1 MYHIPLRRKPSLE
14 VSCFFWYF
22 VNMNIRKSI
31 LAGTW
36 YPDNP
41 DQLAD
46 IVDGYLVGKSA
57 KPSAIVVPHAGYKY
71 SGATAG
77 FGYGCLVG
85 HSWKRVVIL
94 APSHRHWLD
103 APSVPLN
110 FSTYETPLG
119 NVALDIE
126 AMNELDDCGAVVPV
140 AAAHA
145 EEHSIEIQ
153 LPFLQRVFKEVPP
166 VVPMLIPRLTQKQR
180 DALVQVMSRWTDTLF
195 IVSTDFTHYGK
206 DFGFAPFSGDLKQQI
221 RDLDYG
227 AIDAIL
233 NRDSSALLDYEQET
247 GITMCG
253 LQATALM
260 LQLPVGE
267 AKLLDYSRSGDID
280 NNYSFSV
287 SYASIVLGEL

>member
-1 MYHIPLRRKPSLE
+1 
-14 VSCFFWYF
+14 
-22 VNMNIRKSI
+22 MNIRKSI

-36 YPDNP
+36 YPDDP
-41 DQLAD
+41 DQLAG
-46 IVDGYLVGKSA
+46 IVDGYLVGESA

-77 FGYGCLVG
+77 FGYGCLAG
-85 HSWKRVVIL
+85 HSWKRIVIL
-94 APSHRHWLD
+94 APNHRHWLD
-103 APSVPLN
+103 AASVPLN
-110 FSTYETPLG
+110 YSAYETPLG
-119 NVALDIE
+119 SVALDVE

-153 LPFLQRVFKEVPP
+153 LPFLQRVFPEVPP
-166 VVPMLIPRLTQKQR
+166 VVPILIPRLSQKQR
-180 DALVQVMSRWTDTLF
+180 DALVQVMSQWTDTLF

-206 DFGFAPFSGDLKQQI
+206 DFGFAPFSGDLSKQI
-221 RDLDYG
+221 KDLDYG

-233 NRDSSALLDYEQET
+233 NIDSAALLGYEEET

-260 LQLPVGE
+260 LQLQVGQ